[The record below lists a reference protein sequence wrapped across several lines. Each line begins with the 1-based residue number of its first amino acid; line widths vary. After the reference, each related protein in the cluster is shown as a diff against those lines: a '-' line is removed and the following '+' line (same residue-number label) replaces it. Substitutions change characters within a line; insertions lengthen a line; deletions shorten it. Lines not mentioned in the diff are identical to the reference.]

1 MNVRPAVVLLSGLLF
16 ACAQPQPAPPP
27 APPPA
32 PAPAAAAP
40 ASASPAPAGD
50 RFVSILNAKCGT
62 FIGLH
67 ADDRG
72 QAAMFY
78 TGYTARRF
86 GVKNINVSLIPTFI
100 RQAVDYCQADPNWTV
115 ARAFAA
121 AYQVIQHPATRA
133 DRRE

>member
-1 MNVRPAVVLLSGLLF
+1 MNVKPAVVLLSGSLF
-16 ACAQPQPAPPP
+16 ACAQPQPGPPP

-32 PAPAAAAP
+32 PATTSAAP
-40 ASASPAPAGD
+40 APAPTGD
-50 RFVSILNAKCGT
+50 RFVSILDAQCDT
-62 FIGLH
+62 FIGLQ

-121 AYQVIQHPATRA
+121 AYQAIQQPA
-133 DRRE
+133 DRTDRTE